1 MMTYKRMQAA
11 LNRLMY
17 KDTATVYRL
26 VEGQADDGSDDYTD
40 EEQEV
45 YKDIP
50 CKLSQYG
57 KDLLTSKTTQAVS
70 VTIDL
75 RLTCAPD
82 VDIRE
87 ADRLVVSHQGQT
99 FELYA
104 GTRFAYPTHQEISVR
119 RSREAKNDGS
129 NL

>member
-1 MMTYKRMQAA
+1 MSMKGILQH
-11 LNRLMY
+11 LMY

-40 EEQEV
+40 EEQEI
-45 YKDIP
+45 YKDLP

-57 KDLLTSKTTQAVS
+57 KDLLASKTERAVS

>member
-1 MMTYKRMQAA
+1 MSMKGILQH
-11 LNRLMY
+11 LMY

-40 EEQEV
+40 EEQEI
-45 YKDIP
+45 YKDLS
-50 CKLSQYG
+50 CKLSQYD
-57 KDLLTSKTTQAVS
+57 KDLLASKTERAVS